1 MLVRVISR
9 PLQPSNENPMDPAA
23 LGKETLYSLGS
34 VVAGGFTHLGGRSL
48 LFWAWLWDISNPAIK
63 SILR

>member
-34 VVAGGFTHLGGRSL
+34 VVAGGFTHLGGCSL
-48 LFWAWLWDISNPAIK
+48 LFWDHPFGIS
-63 SILR
+63 SGREFG